1 MAAVGIVL
9 GLVGAAAVARA
20 VRSLLVDVPVFDPV
34 TLGGVSAGIALVVIL
49 AAVVPARRA
58 TRVDPNETLK
68 AG

>member
-20 VRSLLVDVPVFDPV
+20 
-34 TLGGVSAGIALVVIL
+34 
-49 AAVVPARRA
+49 